1 MGFWDGS
8 TDQNASLTEELLK
21 INEWYNNQ
29 AQQNQINTA
38 NKGVRLNN
46 LAIGATSI
54 DSLNKLLP
62 QIKSYNKE
70 VQMSGNSEMS
80 INWQDK
86 HSMYTEGQQ
95 AYEKAKIYEDKLLE
109 DPDKQYNEIMSY
121 SWQDAAE
128 EMKTLQDLQSQI
140 NNSVKA
146 GFVYKS
152 NGQYT
157 SGGLLKAVTKRM
169 NQLANKNKIFE
180 ENEGQFLVYDSNGNM
195 DEESRRIY
203 EDLQFKVLSGNTQ
216 DFELELEGMITSTAT
231 KYNAKEKEY
240 MVWKQISDISSKK
253 QTQLGEIDFKGLAGK
268 GDVAGQ
274 VAALMEQAAGQS
286 GLTDNDFLDPEWVKE
301 RMMDAQI
308 AADKYNKQH
317 LVLTGDYHV
326 NKYPWM
332 ASQLEEL
339 NNNDIDGFKSDNPAE
354 LTGTYETKTLEEDIE
369 EYKFQQ
375 GEDTEITEEDAA
387 ATSAMLEEKVLE
399 SGSSEVSEEDMAQ
412 TEAMFE
418 GNKEKRETDFNDYI
432 ESEASSEGIDY
443 RKVTAKVATAG
454 IFIGAAASDENVQKV
469 AKTMYKATKDGAK
482 YLSTAYNLSGDDIA
496 TIMKEVNSKKGT
508 VSSALSKI
516 DNLQKQIAKYDSNLD
531 EIKKLKKDLAKENL
545 TSKRKIITEK
555 IKKLKN
561 IDPYKVRRL
570 EIQNKINEIRK
581 GIVEGLAKKL
591 TKGGSKVRPEDVARI
606 MSNKEMSKW
615 NPIKVKDFL
624 MNKSPG
630 AMKKW
635 LTTSK
640 TAKIGVGLLQYR
652 TGAAIKD
659 AIGFDIGEG
668 FIADTVED
676 VAVTTAATK
685 TLNLAGKAFIPR
697 LKAIA
702 NSPAGRKAL
711 QKFLG
716 KQTGKFLIKQA
727 AGSSVPGI
735 GNIAMAVVGAGL
747 SIKDFIQFVNS
758 FK

>member
-46 LAIGATSI
+46 LATGATSI

-128 EMKTLQDLQSQI
+128 EMKKLQDLQSQM
-140 NNSVKA
+140 NNSVDA

-157 SGGLLKAVTKRM
+157 SGGLSKAITKRM

-216 DFELELEGMITSTAT
+216 DFELELETMITSTAT

-253 QTQLGEIDFKGLAGK
+253 QTKLGEINFKGLAGK
-268 GDVAGQ
+268 GDAAVQ

-286 GLTDNDFLDPEWVKE
+286 GLTDNDFLDPEWVSA
-301 RMMDAQI
+301 RMLDAQV
-308 AADKYNKQH
+308 AAGKYNKQH

-326 NKYPWM
+326 NKYPWKT
-332 ASQLEEL
+332 SQLEEL
-339 NNNDIDGFKSDNPAE
+339 NNNEIAGFESDNPAE
-354 LTGTYETKTLEEDIE
+354 LTGTYQTKTLEEDIE

-375 GEDTEITEEDAA
+375 GEDTEITEENSA
-387 ATSAMLEEKVLE
+387 ATAEMLLEEYKFQQGE
-399 SGSSEVSEEDMAQ
+399 DSEVSEEDMAQ

-418 GNKEKRETDFNDYI
+418 GNKEKRETDFNNYI

-443 RKVTAKVATAG
+443 GKVTSKVATAG
-454 IFIGAAASDENVQKV
+454 IFIGAAASSENVQKV

-482 YLSTAYNLSGDDIA
+482 YLSTAYNLSGDDIG
-496 TIMKEVNSKKGT
+496 TIMKEVNC
-508 VSSALSKI
+508 
-516 DNLQKQIAKYDSNLD
+516 
-531 EIKKLKKDLAKENL
+531 
-545 TSKRKIITEK
+545 KR
-555 IKKLKN
+555 
-561 IDPYKVRRL
+561 
-570 EIQNKINEIRK
+570 
-581 GIVEGLAKKL
+581 
-591 TKGGSKVRPEDVARI
+591 
-606 MSNKEMSKW
+606 
-615 NPIKVKDFL
+615 
-624 MNKSPG
+624 
-630 AMKKW
+630 
-635 LTTSK
+635 
-640 TAKIGVGLLQYR
+640 
-652 TGAAIKD
+652 
-659 AIGFDIGEG
+659 
-668 FIADTVED
+668 
-676 VAVTTAATK
+676 
-685 TLNLAGKAFIPR
+685 
-697 LKAIA
+697 
-702 NSPAGRKAL
+702 
-711 QKFLG
+711 
-716 KQTGKFLIKQA
+716 
-727 AGSSVPGI
+727 
-735 GNIAMAVVGAGL
+735 
-747 SIKDFIQFVNS
+747 
-758 FK
+758 